1 MASRRRRFTNPDLWF
16 TDDGD
21 LKIDHDGDLKD
32 TLSNE
37 NRAVIQEIKTIVSSN
52 KGEWA
57 LSPKVGADLSDLRGE
72 TSTES
77 IAQKAVVKITQEI
90 LDNEILSADEFI
102 VVPMVIEEYLIIRVI
117 VESPIEDFSISFGY
131 DSNTKSFIGY

>member
-37 NRAVIQEIKTIVSSN
+37 NITMRSVALEASTKCLFVS
-52 KGEWA
+52 A
-57 LSPKVGADLSDLRGE
+57 
-72 TSTES
+72 
-77 IAQKAVVKITQEI
+77 
-90 LDNEILSADEFI
+90 
-102 VVPMVIEEYLIIRVI
+102 
-117 VESPIEDFSISFGY
+117 
-131 DSNTKSFIGY
+131 